1 MSRGSRADEEF
12 KELPVCA
19 IDYVGRVARMIGYRR
34 KVRREVQTELLGYF
48 ADALRD
54 RALPEERQARAE
66 RLVVE
71 FGDPH
76 LVAILCRRAKKRCR
90 PPWRKAVDAARL
102 AVFLLVAVAGSY
114 TAWFVSGKPVVTD
127 AYLRKLNQLGPAQL
141 APEDNAWPH
150 YERAAALFVEAEG
163 ELKAISAF
171 PSQGRLTLQ
180 SMAQI
185 GENRRKDL
193 IAWLAANE
201 PAWAHYETASRCS
214 GYHKTYRYDRSQK
227 TLPCLIEIITYPPML
242 AHLRD
247 LSEVGIW
254 KSRLAAEEGRLDD
267 AIDACLAIARAGT
280 HFQSAVCV
288 VDQVMGMGLG
298 ATARLELL
306 RIVAEHGFSAAALGR
321 VQDTLAQLY
330 PAEYPLADFEGHRLE
345 VLDAV
350 QHSFTQ
356 GGLGG
361 GHMIPGQY
369 AVILEH
375 TAIPQ
380 GAQATG
386 WTRAIFRVIDV
397 GLCLTHV
404 RRNKT
409 VARINELHDEIS
421 RRSRLSPYQ
430 RHVSGTR
437 ELVDS
442 VCWYRYGFAFML
454 LPAECRV
461 SELAFR
467 SRAGHEA
474 TLTILALKRYRVE
487 KGMYPAD
494 LKSLVDAAYL
504 DDVPMDPYSDGP
516 LIYRCV
522 GDAFLLYS
530 VGPDFVDGEGTPGV
544 DHEGQPKAWADHG
557 DMVFWPPGRSLATAD

>member
-1 MSRGSRADEEF
+1 MGRGSRVDEEF

-19 IDYVGRVARMIGYRR
+19 IDYVGRVARMIAYRR

-127 AYLRKLNQLGPAQL
+127 EYLRKLNQLGSAQL

-150 YERAAALFVEAEG
+150 YARAAALFVEAEG
-163 ELKAISAF
+163 ELKGISAF
-171 PSQGRLTLQ
+171 RSHGPLTFQGMGGVNESDR
-180 SMAQI
+180 
-185 GENRRKDL
+185 EDL
-193 IAWLAANE
+193 VAWVAANE
-201 PAWAHYETASRCS
+201 PAWAHYETAGRSSTC
-214 GYHKTYRYDRSQK
+214 HKTYRYDRTQPRV
-227 TLPCLIEIITYPPML
+227 PCLIEITPNPSL
-242 AHLRD
+242 AQLRG

-267 AIDACLAIARAGT
+267 ALDNCLALARTGA
-280 HFQSAVCV
+280 HFQSSVCI
-288 VDQVMGMGLG
+288 VDQLVGIGLG

-330 PAEYPLADFEGHRLE
+330 SAEYPLANFEGHRLE

-350 QHSFTQ
+350 QHSFTR

-369 AVILEH
+369 TVILEH

-380 GAQATG
+380 GAQATR

-474 TLTILALKRYRVE
+474 TLTILALKRYRME

-494 LKSLVDAAYL
+494 LKSLVDSGYL

-516 LIYRCV
+516 LIYKCL
-522 GDAFLLYS
+522 GDEFLLYS